1 MTRFTAAFSLVCL
14 IVNLRVDAACL
25 SKCNC
30 SVESVMECSSV
41 TVDNIIIPQLV
52 KTVIIKD
59 FNVTTL
65 NDADFLKNPNW
76 TRVDSL
82 HISGEHGDT
91 LKDHVFRGLH
101 NLKALHFHHEQLTYL
116 SRFSFL
122 GLFLLETFDFSN
134 TSKVRARTVFQRVRS
149 VHLPNLKT
157 LILQRLGAY
166 YPTAVDLTMK
176 FFVSISEGGLRH
188 VKHIDVSNVTIGK
201 INYRYIHQLG
211 LCDSLE
217 RIILRHCTIVSVEK
231 MFGSEVCGSL
241 KILDLTGTFLPR
253 MNYNLTK
260 ATLNVFSFVIGCFFN
275 IEEYIFDDVLQI
287 NMGPTL
293 SFHGY
298 DLALRLCP
306 IRIRRLSVKG
316 NSLRWVNISKIV
328 VSEKT
333 TQSFEWTDASNNLIE
348 YISPKLLAP
357 SVNIKHLDLS
367 HNKLHVMQQKYP
379 LDFTALLDRLE
390 KLEVLGFNSNGLEN
404 LPRMMFKA
412 NGNLT
417 HLDISDN
424 RLAGITFEL
433 DHMVRLKLLNLSNN
447 LIKSFNDGNRTLLE
461 RTASTAEEQLR
472 EFRVDLSGNPFP
484 CTCADEDI
492 DFLRWITETAVNFLV
507 QKNETYL
514 CILGDQEFDVLN
526 DGVQEMQDYCDWQR
540 TKLYL
545 HIFVPIT
552 SVLFITAFIL
562 SAITMN
568 RFNKVKRKK
577 DRFNH
582 VIRELQANR
591 FPKQNLAFISFCS
604 EDDYIVTEK
613 ILPTLQRTLQTIVQ
627 TDHQLIAKG
636 DAIFRPGFPITE
648 EIVKGIDEAAVI
660 IFAVSRNFCGKQWC
674 QEELRQ
680 AYDHHKPVIMIML
693 EKVETELMDGVLK
706 RLFLRYTHARWLTSD
721 KNGDH
726 LEPDWITF
734 CHSLITLAGLV
745 LDGVPVANHN
755 YGVDLHQT

>member
-1 MTRFTAAFSLVCL
+1 MTRFAAAFSMVCL
-14 IVNLRVDAACL
+14 TVNLKVDAACL

-30 SVESVMECSSV
+30 SVETVMECSSV
-41 TVDNIIIPQLV
+41 TVDTIIIPHAV

-91 LKDHVFRGLH
+91 LKDRVFRGLH

-116 SRFSFL
+116 SRFSFQ

-134 TSKVRARTVFQRVRS
+134 TSKVRAHTVVRRVRS

-157 LILQRLGAY
+157 LILKRLGAY
-166 YPTAVDLTMK
+166 YPTAVDLTME
-176 FFVSISEGGLRH
+176 FFLSISEGGLRH
-188 VKHIDVSNVTIGK
+188 VKHIDVSYVTIGR
-201 INYRYIHQLG
+201 INYRYIQQLG

-217 RIILRHCTIVSVEK
+217 RIILRHCTIVSVVK
-231 MFGSEVCGSL
+231 IFGSEVCGSL
-241 KILDLTGTFLPR
+241 KIIDLTGTFLPR
-253 MNYNLTK
+253 MKYNLTK
-260 ATLNVFSFVIGCFFN
+260 ATVNVFSFVIGCFFN
-275 IEEYIFDDVLQI
+275 IEEYIFDNVLQK
-287 NMGPTL
+287 NLGL
-293 SFHGY
+293 NLNFHGY
-298 DLALRLCP
+298 GLTLSLCP

-333 TQSFEWTDASNNLIE
+333 TQSLEWTDASNNVIE

-357 SVNIKHLDLS
+357 SVNMKHLDLS
-367 HNKLHVMQQKYP
+367 HNKLHVMQQQYP
-379 LDFTALLDRLE
+379 LDFRALLERQEQLE
-390 KLEVLGFNSNGLEN
+390 MLGFNSNSLEN

-412 NGNLT
+412 NSKLT
-417 HLDISDN
+417 HLDLSCN
-424 RLAGITFEL
+424 RLTGITFEL
-433 DHMVRLKLLNLSNN
+433 DHMERLKLLNLSNN
-447 LIKSFNDGNRTLLE
+447 FIKRFNNGNRTLLE
-461 RTASTAEEQLR
+461 RTASAAKEQLR
-472 EFRVDLSGNPFP
+472 EFKVDLSGNPFP
-484 CTCADEDI
+484 CTCVDEDI
-492 DFLRWITETAVNFLV
+492 EFLKWLTETAVDFLV
-507 QKNETYL
+507 QKNETYS
-514 CILGDQEFDVLN
+514 CMLGDQEFDVLN
-526 DGVQEMQDYCDWQR
+526 GGLQEMQDYCDWQR

-545 HIFVPIT
+545 HIFVPVT

-562 SAITMN
+562 SAIRMN
-568 RFNKVKRKK
+568 RFNKIKRMRDKI
-577 DRFNH
+577 NH

-591 FPKQNLAFISFCS
+591 FPKQNLAFMSFCS

-627 TDHQLIAKG
+627 TDQHLIAKG

-648 EIVKGIDEAAVI
+648 EIVKGIDDAAVI
-660 IFAVSRNFCGKQWC
+660 IFAVSRNFCRKQWC

-680 AYDHHKPVIMIML
+680 AYDQHKPIIMIML
-693 EKVETELMDGVLK
+693 EKVDIELMDGVLK
-706 RLFLRYTHARWLTSD
+706 RLFLRYTHARWLTD
-721 KNGDH
+721 DTNGDH

-745 LDGVPVANHN
+745 LDGAPVANHN
-755 YGVDLHQT
+755 YGVDVH